1 MGRIFKVTPGQQ
13 RVDVEIFGVNYTIR
27 SDENPEYT
35 VELAQYVD
43 SKMRSITQQTDTVS
57 TGKIAILAAIHIADE
72 LFKTKKTLD
81 YKVERLLRKID
92 AKIKEPKK

>member
-1 MGRIFKVTPGQQ
+1 MFEVAQGQQ
-13 RVDVEIFGVNYTIR
+13 RVNVEIFGVNYTIK

-35 VELAQYVD
+35 IELSQYVD
-43 SKMRSITQQTDTVS
+43 SKMRNITQQTDTVS

-72 LFKTKKTLD
+72 LFKTKKTFD

-92 AKIKEPKK
+92 TKLKETK

>member
-1 MGRIFKVTPGQQ
+1 MNQQ
-13 RVDVEIFGVNYTIR
+13 RVDVEIFGANYTIK

-35 VELAQYVD
+35 VDLAKFVD
-43 SKMRSITQQTDTVS
+43 SKMRDITQNTDTVS

-72 LFKTKKTLD
+72 LFKTKKTME

-92 AKIKEPKK
+92 TKLKPLEGKLL